1 MDNILSINMITD
13 EEQGM
18 MHYAMAN
25 YSDNDNSITPCELS
39 HFLRFWTKEKQD
51 LFNLM
56 GKKDLILSKEIFT
69 TKTAKQIKQELADGV
84 GGHLFLDKVYWF
96 ADALWS
102 TIPRNREYSDMV
114 TSWHSSDNA
123 AIQEWVQNCRSHA
136 NNLEQLVSMRN
147 LASNVWDGDE
157 IIMPKADCSGVF
169 KIPHGTKIIKA
180 LRKLAEAYSFLDMEL
195 FEDFRIIHSQILNQK
210 TLKGTLCLSIHPLDF
225 FTMSDN
231 DCGWES
237 CMSWFNSGDYRMGT
251 IEMMNSSMVI
261 CAYLKS
267 EKDMSYCGGKWNNKK
282 WRQLFIV
289 RDDSITAVRSYPY
302 DNENLTRECMSWLRQ
317 LAKDNWGQEYF
328 DDYFC
333 LENHCNIAYPAGNIG
348 YIHTNIETRL
358 MYNDLCHD
366 NHWTTVNKK
375 FEGQQEIH
383 LDYCYSGKAVCTD
396 CGAVLDDE
404 CHDSYYGNSCLLCF
418 NCNGRLICVDCG
430 EMIYA
435 EDAYWYDGVP
445 YCSYC
450 YDSLMSYCDCCG
462 EGHLCE
468 DLKAVDVY
476 LAADE
481 FLRDIRMCDSCIED
495 ELMTLGIELEK
506 SVWGNIKLDL
516 SAFKDDKKTF
526 YHLMTQV
533 LNHSDWDADNKWNR
547 LQEKLKAGEPNPQ

>member
-1 MDNILSINMITD
+1 MDNILSVNMITD
-13 EEQGM
+13 EEQSM
-18 MHYAMAN
+18 MRYAMAN

-69 TKTAKQIKQELADGV
+69 TKTAEQIKQELADGV

-96 ADALWS
+96 ANALWS

-180 LRKLAEAYSFLDMEL
+180 LRKLAEAYSFLGMEL

-251 IEMMNSSMVI
+251 IEMMNSPMVI

-282 WRQLFIV
+282 WRQLFII
-289 RDDSITAVRSYPY
+289 REDSITAIRSYPY

-333 LENHCNIAYPAGNIG
+333 LENHCNIAYPAGNIER
-348 YIHTNIETRL
+348 ICTNIETRL

-396 CGAVLDDE
+396 CGAVLDEE

-418 NCNGRLICVDCG
+418 NCNGRLICADCG

-435 EDAYWYDGVP
+435 DDACWYEGVP

-450 YDSLMSYCDCCG
+450 YDSFMSYCVCCG
-462 EGHLCE
+462 EDCHHG
-468 DLKAVDVY
+468 DLKTIDVY

-481 FLRDIRMCDSCIED
+481 FLRDVQMCDHCFKN
-495 ELMTLGIELEK
+495 ELMTLGIELKE
-506 SVWGNIKLDL
+506 SRWGNIELDL
-516 SAFKDDKKTF
+516 SVFKDDEKTF

-533 LNHSDWDADNKWNR
+533 LNHSDWDADNKWNH
-547 LQEKLKAGEPNPQ
+547 LQEKFKASEPNPQ